1 MLRIGFVSWLVLL
14 SLAVPA
20 TSSAATF
27 IATASLPGTTASP
40 GNPVLASVDFGTQF
54 ASIESVC
61 FEFTFQGDLLDPGD
75 FLRLTP
81 MNLLPSMTGPGFSN
95 PGLESQSDRTLCLLN
110 AFDSGPITSL
120 FLDRGEDM
128 IEIGMVSGSVTIAD
142 LDVVITGVEGAA
154 GQLADLSNVV
164 AGIGPGTSLAD
175 KVMQA
180 QTYLAE
186 NDTGDACSVLGAFT
200 KQVRAQSGKKIP
212 TGNGPGQADTLIERA
227 EQIKTVLGCQY
238 A

>member
-1 MLRIGFVSWLVLL
+1 MRIGLVSWLALL
-14 SLAVPA
+14 SLVVPP

-27 IATASLPGTTASP
+27 TATASLSGTTASP
-40 GNPVLASVDFGTQF
+40 ANPVLASVDFGTQF

-75 FLRLTP
+75 FVRLTP
-81 MNLLPSMTGPGFSN
+81 LNLLPSMTGPGFFN
-95 PGLESQSDRTLCLLN
+95 PGPASQSDRTLCLLN

-142 LDVVITGVEGAA
+142 LHVVITGVEGAA
-154 GQLADLSNVV
+154 GQLADLSKAVT
-164 AGIGPGTSLAD
+164 GIGPGTGLTD
-175 KVMQA
+175 KVTQA
-180 QTYLAE
+180 QTYLAK
-186 NDTGDACSVLGAFT
+186 NDVGDACSVLSAFT

-212 TGNGPGQADTLIERA
+212 AGNEPGQADALLVSA
-227 EQIKTVLGCQY
+227 GQIKAVLGCQD